1 MGSGLLML
9 VVGVGGQLELLL
21 VLHASCWGRISQ
33 PRTYTWSS
41 CSGRPGEKT
50 VELLYTQLSVT
61 MKKSPLQ
68 LLQRC
73 EGKFLR
79 NICTRRKALNGD
91 SLVDGGVVL
100 VEDERVGDGDVYKKA
115 ENVLVHFP
123 AL

>member
-1 MGSGLLML
+1 ML
-9 VVGVGGQLELLL
+9 HRTEPRRGPYGTVSVGPDFTTAYIHVVFVFRASRRENGGTFI
-21 VLHASCWGRISQ
+21 HA
-33 PRTYTWSS
+33 
-41 CSGRPGEKT
+41 
-50 VELLYTQLSVT
+50 